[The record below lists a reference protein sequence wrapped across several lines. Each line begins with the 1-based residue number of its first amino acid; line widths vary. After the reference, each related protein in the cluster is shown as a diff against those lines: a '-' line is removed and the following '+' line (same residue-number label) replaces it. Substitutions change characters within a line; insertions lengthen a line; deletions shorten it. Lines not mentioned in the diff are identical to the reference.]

1 MPQVVRGQPAQA
13 VQTSMLLPNEIE
25 VTSVPTSEDD
35 EILQL
40 KMNAKDSGGRG
51 GSKRSKERMGLDD
64 KEEINTWSRQNSPI
78 RECSGVLDELVAEK
92 QGHDRG
98 LKEYD
103 EYIETEVDQTSAKI
117 PKHLLGQMHTLDGNS
132 GCLAKARWAV
142 FQIICD
148 SRFDAIIGLV
158 IFANS
163 ACIGWQADWELKG
176 NDTAFFEY
184 LDIAFM
190 VVYILELGARFF
202 TLGLKCLQSGWIIFD
217 AALVLLGIVSIMLL
231 PILTAVS
238 GGSVQSIDGLAPLM
252 VLRVLRI
259 LKLARALRLLVQF
272 KTLWM
277 LVRGLLTSYRAIVFT
292 FLLMF
297 LILYVFACMAVEII
311 TKDAK
316 MKEDEVTSKIVDDYF
331 SSITVSMLT
340 LVQFATM
347 DSISAIY
354 TPLIHMN
361 PYVLTPYFVIF
372 LLVVSVALMN
382 LVTAVIVEGSIQ
394 NAKEDKEVILAAE
407 AKRIKKLLPKL
418 KELFAELDADGGG
431 TLSLEEVINAPEE
444 VKIELAKIA
453 KADDLLVVFELLD
466 TDGGGELDVNEF
478 CEGLLKMVSSKE
490 PLEFIRMRKQL
501 ASAKVALGSVTERM
515 EALRDKIEGVEK
527 GSDEFMDSVM
537 RQLARIE
544 AMVDGRTDR
553 RAPPTITKIL
563 KNS

>member
-1 MPQVVRGQPAQA
+1 
-13 VQTSMLLPNEIE
+13 MLLPNQIE
-25 VTSVPTSEDD
+25 VRNASRQTTDD
-35 EILQL
+35 EGNDDDLEARP
-40 KMNAKDSGGRG
+40 KVSGESK
-51 GSKRSKERMGLDD
+51 GSKGAEKKDRHQSSTPRGTLESIAAEKER
-64 KEEINTWSRQNSPI
+64 
-78 RECSGVLDELVAEK
+78 RERELK
-92 QGHDRG
+92 DH
-98 LKEYD
+98 D

-117 PKHLLGQMHTLDGNS
+117 PRHLLNKFAAPQQHA
-132 GCLAKARWAV
+132 GCVEKMRWVV

-148 SRFDAIIGLV
+148 SRFDAAIGVV

-176 NDTAFFEY
+176 NQTDFFEY
-184 LDIAFM
+184 LDIGFM

-202 TLGLKCLQSGWIIFD
+202 TWGVKCLESGWVCFD
-217 AALVLLGIVSIMLL
+217 AGLVALGIISMILL

-238 GGSVQSIDGLAPLM
+238 GGSVQNIDGLAPLM

-277 LVRGLLTSYRAIVFT
+277 LVKGLLTSYRAITFT

-311 TKDAK
+311 TKDEK
-316 MKEDEVTSKIVDDYF
+316 LKDDDVTAKIVESHF
-331 SSITVSMLT
+331 SSITVIMLT
-340 LVQFATM
+340 LVQFVTM
-347 DSISAIY
+347 DSIAAIY
-354 TPLIHMN
+354 TPLVHKN

-394 NAKEDKEVILAAE
+394 QGKEDKEVILAAE
-407 AKRIKKLLPKL
+407 AKRIKTLIPVL

-431 TLSLEEVINAPEE
+431 TLSLDEVINAPEQ

-453 KADDLLVVFELLD
+453 KADDLPVVFELLD
-466 TDGGGELDVNEF
+466 TDGGGELDVDEF
-478 CEGLLKMVSSKE
+478 CEGLLKMVSSEE

-501 ASAKVALGSVTERM
+501 ASAKVALGSLHERM
-515 EALRDKIEGVEK
+515 ETLRDKVEGIEK
-527 GSDEFMDSVM
+527 SSDDFMESTM
-537 RQLARIE
+537 EQLLRIE
-544 AMVDGRTDR
+544 AMVDNPPRPDR
-553 RAPPTITKIL
+553 RASPTITRIL